1 MNKKL
6 IVFDFSGTLA
16 KEPTKNIPAFF
27 AGLKKNGCDLN
38 SKNQKEFLNFLKKGL
53 SEYRDWYPLSQ
64 GVASFFKRETDG
76 DLIELLKKLIVF
88 QPFEDVREI
97 ASLPIKKA
105 ILTDASPFLI
115 DLGRFEKSF
124 SVFTPQITTYRKPDE
139 RAFQCVLDR
148 CGAKAKETVMVGNDL
163 YEDIIPAKNMGMTVI
178 LLDREG
184 KIPEQKGIFKAS
196 SMREVGGYLEY
207 LKSL

>member
-16 KEPTKNIPAFF
+16 EEPTKNIPTVLKELKKSF
-27 AGLKKNGCDLN
+27 GLKDSEEKKILDV
-38 SKNQKEFLNFLKKGL
+38 LKRGL
-53 SEYRDWYPLSQ
+53 SESCGLYDLSQ
-64 GVASFFKRETDG
+64 RVASFLRKELDGELIDLLREN
-76 DLIELLKKLIVF
+76 IVF
-88 QPFEDVREI
+88 NLFKDVEAI
-97 ASLPIKKA
+97 ASLRTKKVV
-105 ILTDASPFLI
+105 LTNASQWVVDTANLSKK
-115 DLGRFEKSF
+115 FE
-124 SVFTPQITTYRKPDE
+124 VFYPEHKKPDE
-139 RAFQCVLDR
+139 RAFQSVLDHF
-148 CGAKAKETVMVGNDL
+148 KVKPEETVMIGNDL